1 MSTLLDP
8 TAPIQY
14 DFEQFAPGDKSWGR
28 VTGKGLQFNAHTDR
42 ETWLQITQQVCVYFE
57 QSAIRFIHS
66 HFCLGD
72 AMNYGENA
80 YGEDYAQVIDTTR
93 GIMRLSAKSVEN
105 LAWLASRVPPEN
117 RRDDLTITH
126 HEIVAALEPAEQTT
140 WLDKA
145 ENEAMTTAELRKEVR
160 AAHPPKR
167 KQKKA
172 DATGAGKE
180 YTETQVKDSLEMV
193 LVYFAGLLEKRSKAT
208 DEQKATFGVQ
218 MKDIATIA
226 AKFTK

>member
-1 MSTLLDP
+1 MSTDTLDP
-8 TAPIQY
+8 TVPIQL
-14 DFEQFAPGDKSWGR
+14 DLETISPGDKAWGR
-28 VTGKGLQFNAHTDR
+28 VTDKGLQFNPNTDR
-42 ETWLQITQQVCVYFE
+42 ETWLNITQQLCVYFE
-57 QSAIRFIHS
+57 RSAIRFIHS

-126 HEIVAALEPAEQTT
+126 HEIVAALDPSEQNT

-145 ENEAMTTAELRKEVR
+145 ENEAMTTSELRKEVR

-167 KQKKA
+167 KQKA
-172 DATGAGKE
+172 APVNGKE
-180 YTETQVKDSLEMV
+180 YTETQVKDAFEIL
-193 LVYFAGLLEKRSKAT
+193 LTYFQPLSDRKAKAT

-218 MKDIATIA
+218 SEEL
-226 AKFTK
+226 AKILAKLNK